1 MNNNKFAK
9 PIFLPLALAAAV
21 GLASQSAS
29 AAITLYDQDDTTF
42 SVDGYFNTFY
52 VNSKVKY
59 RDQSGKKDHNRR
71 QSRVKMGFL
80 PNYIGFNF
88 SKQVGELTLG
98 GRSSFWVSIND
109 SQTNGTESGIDV
121 RQFYGT
127 VASDWGEVLIGKDFG
142 LFGRSNIFLDELLP
156 GYGQASD
163 SLGLVDGAGV
173 SFGNIGTGY
182 VYPFPT
188 AQITYRS
195 PVMSGFRAAVGIL
208 DPAHANREYDSNA
221 APGGKGNND
230 QIYKSYQKS
239 PRIESEL
246 TYQFDVSDTKFY
258 TWVNGTYQ
266 TSNNTNKDDNA
277 PDRDALK
284 KLKSKGVGYGV
295 QVKHGGFSVTAS
307 GFNAK
312 GVHPFFSNNA
322 GKANLLNIKSRGH
335 LLQTSYQFGANR
347 VALSYGRTKDD
358 GVVGVDKAAAQGANY
373 KTRGIGYFRDIN
385 EHLSLVAEYN
395 SFRWDGRRGNR
406 EDERTNTM
414 AVGAVLK
421 F

>member
-1 MNNNKFAK
+1 MNNKKFAK
-9 PIFLPLALAAAV
+9 PLFIPLALAAAV
-21 GLASQSAS
+21 GLASQTAS
-29 AAITLYDQDDTTF
+29 AAITLYDQDETTF

-59 RDQSGKKDHNRR
+59 RDEVTKKELNRR

-88 SKQVGELTLG
+88 SKQVGDLKLG

-127 VASDWGEVLIGKDFG
+127 VGSDWGEVLIGKDFG

-156 GYGQASD
+156 GYGQVSD
-163 SLGLVDGAGV
+163 TLGLVDGAGV

-182 VYPFPT
+182 VYAFPT

-195 PVMSGFRAAVGIL
+195 PVMNGFRAAVGIM
-208 DPAHANREYDSNA
+208 DPAHANEDKTDA
-221 APGGKGNND
+221 ND
-230 QIYKSYQKS
+230 KVIRKSYQKS
-239 PRIESEL
+239 PRFESEL
-246 TYQFDVSDTKFY
+246 TYQFDVSDTKVY
-258 TWVNGTYQ
+258 SWVNGTYQ
-266 TSNNTNKDDNA
+266 TSSNTNTDKT
-277 PDRDALK
+277 DADYEVYK
-284 KLKSKGVGYGV
+284 KLKSKGIGYGV

-322 GKANLLNIKSRGH
+322 GKADLLNIKSRGH

-358 GVVGVDKAAAQGANY
+358 GVMDQAISKADAKGATY

-385 EHLSLVAEYN
+385 ENLSLVAEYN
-395 SFRWDGRRGNR
+395 SFKWDGRRGNKYG
-406 EDERTNTM
+406 ERTNTM
-414 AVGAVLK
+414 AMGAVLK

>member
-21 GLASQSAS
+21 GLASQTAS

-59 RDQSGKKDHNRR
+59 KDPVKKDQSNRR

-80 PNYIGFNF
+80 PNYVGFNF
-88 SKQVGELTLG
+88 SKQVGDLKLG
-98 GRSSFWVSIND
+98 GRASFWATIND
-109 SQTNGTESGIDV
+109 SDENGTGTDIDV

-127 VASDWGEVLIGKDFG
+127 VGGDWGEVLIGKDFG

-156 GYGQASD
+156 GYGQVSD
-163 SLGLVDGAGV
+163 TLGLVDGGGV

-182 VYPFPT
+182 IYAFPT
-188 AQITYRS
+188 SQITYRS
-195 PVMSGFRAAVGIL
+195 PEMSGFRAAVGIM
-208 DPAHANREYDSNA
+208 DPADTTDNSPA
-221 APGGKGNND
+221 G
-230 QIYKSYQKS
+230 KSYQKN

-246 TYQFDVSDTKFY
+246 TYQFNVSDTKVY
-258 TWVNGTYQ
+258 SWINGQYQ
-266 TSNNTNKDDNA
+266 TSDNTDNTVS
-277 PDRDALK
+277 

-295 QVKHGGFSVTAS
+295 QVKHGGLSLTAS
-307 GFNAK
+307 GFKAK
-312 GVHPFFSNNA
+312 GMHPLFSNNL
-322 GKANLLNIKSRGH
+322 GKAALRDIDSKGNLLQG
-335 LLQTSYQFGANR
+335 SYQFGANR

-358 GVVGVDKAAAQGANY
+358 GNLLGVAADY
-373 KTRGIGYFRDIN
+373 KTRGVAYFRDIN
-385 EHLSLVAEYN
+385 ANLSLVAEYN
-395 SFRWDGRRGNR
+395 RFDVDGRKGNSAVN
-406 EDERTNTM
+406 ERTNTL
-414 AVGAVLK
+414 ALGAVLK